1 MNDHFDYETEKQKL
15 EKEKEEWNSLKKQQ
29 ESRLKNES
37 NILIGLQESILNQKF
52 NSKEK
57 KINKINNISE
67 LQSLKL
73 LYETKIKDISQQIKT
88 IQEEQELFSKFKEE
102 SNTMM
107 KKKIED
113 LNNIENDH
121 NNKKLELSK
130 NVKEIVEKE
139 KELLQ
144 KIAKFENKKNDLTV
158 LYNEVIRREN
168 ENKMRAKNIEDMMK
182 ELDQRNCE
190 IENIRRNLKTQS
202 NELKIE
208 KENIERE
215 KKFVQNKKNNLLLRL
230 KSIDF
235 VGMNQMEG
243 KNLDEKEKNWN
254 TQREKFFSETFNANF
269 NNPIELNFSRSKT
282 GDYFSG
288 QKYGLKT
295 ENNFN

>member
-37 NILIGLQESILNQKF
+37 NILIGLQESILNHKF

-57 KINKINNISE
+57 KINKINNIYE
-67 LQSLKL
+67 LQSMKL

-102 SNTMM
+102 SNSMM

-130 NVKEIVEKE
+130 NVKEIEEKE

-144 KIAKFENKKNDLTV
+144 KTAKFEKKKNDLTV

-282 GDYFSG
+282 GNYFSG

>member
-1 MNDHFDYETEKQKL
+1 MNDHFDYETEKQKF
-15 EKEKEEWNSLKKQQ
+15 EKEKEEWNNLKKQQ

-102 SNTMM
+102 SNSMM

-130 NVKEIVEKE
+130 NVKEIIERE

-144 KIAKFENKKNDLTV
+144 KTAKFEKKKNDLTV

-215 KKFVQNKKNNLLLRL
+215 KKFVQNKKNNLLLKL
-230 KSIDF
+230 KSFDF

-282 GDYFSG
+282 GNYLSG